1 VALATGIVTVVVGSL
16 PFLGLVV
23 PNLVSMRRGDDLRS
37 NLPWVCLVGIGLVTA
52 CDLLA
57 RTIISPFEVPVS
69 VVLGIV
75 GAVVFVALII
85 RRLRRSS

>member
-1 VALATGIVTVVVGSL
+1 
-16 PFLGLVV
+16 
-23 PNLVSMRRGDDLRS
+23 MRRGDDLRS